1 MADNDPAKIKKLLRN
16 RRSNLGYWAT
26 NFEWLDANDILDRDL
41 GQNSYIKLIWAD
53 LIYALAR
60 IGYFTETPE
69 KEINQMI
76 KEMSAEFINGYRK
89 ATGFPVSFGSS
100 GELKSPGSEY
110 GPSKDLYK
118 AMRSLYEKTGL
129 LAKDVHDGNVM
140 LRDGSNDLVI
150 VDLGLFKQLSKPVSE
165 SRRYKIKLLTKPKK

>member
-1 MADNDPAKIKKLLRN
+1 MA
-16 RRSNLGYWAT
+16 YWAT
-26 NFEWLDANDILDRDL
+26 NFEWLDASDILDRDL

-53 LIYALAR
+53 LIYALAKT
-60 IGYFTETPE
+60 GYFTETPE

-76 KEMSAEFINGYRK
+76 KEMSAEVINGYRK
-89 ATGFPVSFGSS
+89 ATGFPVSFGTGS
-100 GELKSPGSEY
+100 ELKGSDDKY

-118 AMRSLYEKTGL
+118 AMQALYDKTGL

-150 VDLGLFKQLSKPVSE
+150 VDLGLFKQLSKPVKE
-165 SRRYKIKLLTKPKK
+165 ARRYRIKMLTNPKNRV